1 MNADNVLKK
10 TMSMDNN
17 MHFFYLVLLL
27 TYSFWYISEHDHSIL
42 MCDYALPI
50 AEFIAA
56 KYSHLMLKKSNCA
69 NIAPC
74 KIK

>member
-1 MNADNVLKK
+1 
-10 TMSMDNN
+10 
-17 MHFFYLVLLL
+17 
-27 TYSFWYISEHDHSIL
+27 